1 MAIFSKK
8 TIAAP
13 TTKEAKAKPSAAKK
27 TEAPTMKDLYATE
40 AKKEKSAAK
49 AKTGVGL
56 AYKILV
62 KPLVTEKAT
71 NLGGQNKYVFIV
83 DINANKIEVAKAI
96 DEVYGLNPISV
107 NMVKMKGK
115 QVARGRITG
124 RRKDFKK
131 AIVTLKKGETI
142 QVYEGV

>member
-1 MAIFSKK
+1 MFNKK
-8 TIAAP
+8 TTATPA
-13 TTKEAKAKPSAAKK
+13 TTKAKSAVEKK
-27 TEAPTMKDLYATE
+27 TEAPTMKDLYAGE
-40 AKKEKSAAK
+40 AKKEKSATK
-49 AKTGVGL
+49 AKKGASL

-71 NLGGQNKYVFIV
+71 NLSGQNKYVFIV
-83 DINANKIEVAKAI
+83 SIDANKIEVSKAI
-96 DEVYGLNPISV
+96 EEVYGVNPINV
-107 NMVKMKGK
+107 NIIKMKGK
-115 QVARGRITG
+115 QVARGRVAG

>member
-1 MAIFSKK
+1 MAMFNKK
-8 TIAAP
+8 TTAA
-13 TTKEAKAKPSAAKK
+13 KETKAKPTADKK
-27 TEAPTMKDLYATE
+27 VEAPSMKDLYAGD

-49 AKTGVGL
+49 AKKGISS

-71 NLGGQNKYVFIV
+71 NLSGQNKYVFIV
-83 DINANKIEVAKAI
+83 SIGANKIEVSKAI
-96 DEVYGLNPISV
+96 EEVYGISPINV
-107 NMVKMKGK
+107 NIIKMKGK
-115 QVARGRITG
+115 QVARGRVAG

>member
-1 MAIFSKK
+1 MAMFNKK
-8 TIAAP
+8 TTAV
-13 TTKEAKAKPSAAKK
+13 KEAKAKPVADKK
-27 TEAPTMKDLYATE
+27 TEAPSMKDLYAGE

-49 AKTGVGL
+49 AKKGVSL

-71 NLGGQNKYVFIV
+71 NLSGQNKYVFIV
-83 DINANKIEVAKAI
+83 GINTNKIEVAKAI
-96 DEVYGLNPISV
+96 EEVYGVNPVGV
-107 NMVKMKGK
+107 NIIKMKGK
-115 QVARGRITG
+115 QVARGRVAG